1 MSTIAKQLETLTPKE
16 IEFLH
21 TIVTK
26 HYTQVKKYYELYNAM
41 ENLFKIVDIKM
52 PEITENVTNLNQME
66 EFIKSDKVLIDKLQ
80 QLLDL
85 IKE

>member
-41 ENLFKIVDIKM
+41 ENLFKI
-52 PEITENVTNLNQME
+52 TENVTNLNQME